1 MTPKQLAD
9 AAFADPKKRAAWL
22 DPETAGLFA
31 RVADAGHRVDDLEA
45 AFGAIPSAEWPG
57 MADWP
62 AVVTACRRVA
72 MASENAALEA
82 GASQM
87 DVRLHREAAPEVVRL
102 LIEGG
107 IAAGELVPTIAP
119 DLSISLRE
127 TTARAILVAEMRD
140 ILLAGARL
148 HRCSWCGG
156 WHRVGRDPAGGPTY
170 CRDSCRMAAH
180 AARQAAKARADG

>member
-1 MTPKQLAD
+1 MKPKQIAD
-9 AAFADPKKRAAWL
+9 AAFADDRKRAAWL
-22 DPETAGLFA
+22 DPETRGLYC
-31 RVADAGHRVDDLEA
+31 RIADAGHRVDDLAE

-102 LIEGG
+102 LIQGG
-107 IAAGELVPTIAP
+107 IEAGELVPSVAS
-119 DLSISLRE
+119 DLSIGLRAM
-127 TTARAILVAEMRD
+127 TARALIVAEMRD
-140 ILLAGARL
+140 ILLSGARL
-148 HRCSWCGG
+148 FRCSYCGG
-156 WHRVGRDPAGGPTY
+156 WHSVGRDPAGGPTY

-180 AARQAAKARADG
+180 AARKAAKARAEG